1 MRTADAEGVRALPLF
16 QGMQDDHFDTLVAA
30 GYLQRF
36 PAHVVLLHE
45 GERPDFLH
53 ILVEGAVE
61 LFATHRGRETTLSIL
76 QPPGAFILAAVV
88 LDQVYL
94 KSARTLRGST
104 VVMIPAEAVRSVFDR
119 DQWFA
124 RATVR
129 ELAGRYRGIV
139 RDLKNMR
146 LRTSLERLAGW
157 MLRENAATGGGGRFR
172 IGIEKRSLASNLGMR
187 PENLSRAFAELGE
200 HGVVVKG
207 REVTLRDVSA
217 LEQLAG
223 LDPLIDGAD

>member
-1 MRTADAEGVRALPLF
+1 MRAADAEGVRALPLF
-16 QGMQDDHFDTLVAA
+16 EGMQDHHFETLVAA

-53 ILVEGAVE
+53 ILVEGAIE
-61 LFATHRGRETTLSIL
+61 LFAAHRGRETTLSIL

-94 KSARTLRGST
+94 KSARTLRACT
-104 VVMIPAEAVRSVFDR
+104 VVMIPAELVRSIFDQ
-119 DQWFA
+119 DPWFA

-157 MLRENAATGGGGRFR
+157 LLRENAAAGGSGHFR

-187 PENLSRAFAELGE
+187 PENLSRAFAELAE
-200 HGVVVKG
+200 HGVEVKG
-207 REVTLRDVSA
+207 RDVTLRNAPAV
-217 LEQLAG
+217 ERLAG
-223 LDPLIDGAD
+223 LDPLIDGTD